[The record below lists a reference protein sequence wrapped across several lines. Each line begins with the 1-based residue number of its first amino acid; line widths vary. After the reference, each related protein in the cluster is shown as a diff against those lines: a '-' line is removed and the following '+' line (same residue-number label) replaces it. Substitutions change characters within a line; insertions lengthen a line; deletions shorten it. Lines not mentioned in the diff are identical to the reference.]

1 MVVRRMMTG
10 IVLCGLAA
18 GVEGCSRDA
27 EDRAAAAE
35 RRASEAT
42 ARAEMAEKELGE
54 VRQRLD
60 AATTRADDLA
70 ARVDA
75 AAMRADEAEKK
86 LTAPKPVFL
95 ADMGPELAQAF
106 TDGSWGFGGHGTIG
120 NAQFSPITVGGTVFP
135 HGLGTQP
142 PSNGAARVHYALD
155 RKFSRL
161 TGKAGVNDTSTA
173 LKTGLVF
180 HVVAD
185 GREVWH
191 SGPIKS
197 GSEPEP
203 FDVDL
208 KDVKHLE
215 LSVTCPGANTGAH
228 AVWLDP
234 VLAP

>member
-120 NAQFSPITVGGTVFP
+120 NAQ
-135 HGLGTQP
+135 
-142 PSNGAARVHYALD
+142 
-155 RKFSRL
+155 
-161 TGKAGVNDTSTA
+161 
-173 LKTGLVF
+173 
-180 HVVAD
+180 
-185 GREVWH
+185 
-191 SGPIKS
+191 
-197 GSEPEP
+197 
-203 FDVDL
+203 
-208 KDVKHLE
+208 
-215 LSVTCPGANTGAH
+215 
-228 AVWLDP
+228 
-234 VLAP
+234 